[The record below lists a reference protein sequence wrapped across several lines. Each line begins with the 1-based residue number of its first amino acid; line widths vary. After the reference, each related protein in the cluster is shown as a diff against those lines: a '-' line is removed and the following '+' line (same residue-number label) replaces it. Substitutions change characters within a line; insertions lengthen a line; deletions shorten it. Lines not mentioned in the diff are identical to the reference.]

1 MPDNDKT
8 KVSTGGGAAP
18 PPDESKTLQA
28 RLSIERRMG
37 KAVNGEV
44 MNLLFGSQL
53 LVGRDNSCE
62 ITLPDD
68 RISRKHVLIRIDPD
82 AIRLSDLGSTNGTT
96 RNGEQVTEEI
106 IVESGD
112 VVCMGQS
119 QTFQVRIV
127 EREGVVT
134 SVRMASGT
142 RAYLLVPQEMI
153 MGFADSKNQDVD
165 LMIYDPQI
173 LPRHA
178 RIEYFTGQI
187 FLISLD
193 ESTPALVNSNPVR
206 EAELRH
212 NQVIEMGDTQM
223 RFEKSE

>member
-8 KVSTGGGAAP
+8 RVSAGGAP
-18 PPDESKTLQA
+18 PPEEGKSLAA

-37 KAVNGEV
+37 KSVNGEV

-82 AIRLSDLGSTNGTT
+82 AVRLSDLGSTNGTT
-96 RNGEQVTEEI
+96 RNGEQVNEEI

-119 QTFQVRIV
+119 QTFQIRIV
-127 EREGVVT
+127 EREGMVT
-134 SVRMASGT
+134 SVRMASGD
-142 RAYLLVPQEMI
+142 RAYLLIPQEI
-153 MGFADSKNQDVD
+153 LIGCSDSQNEDVD
-165 LMIYDPQI
+165 FMVYDPAI

-187 FLISLD
+187 FIISLD
-193 ESTPALVNSNPVR
+193 ESKPAIVNSNPVR
-206 EAELRH
+206 EAELRTNH
-212 NQVIEMGDTQM
+212 MIELGDTLM
-223 RFEKSE
+223 RFERLD

>member
-1 MPDNDKT
+1 MPDEDKT
-8 KVSTGGGAAP
+8 RVSKGGGP
-18 PPDESKTLQA
+18 PEESMALPA

-37 KAVNGEV
+37 KTVNGEV

-53 LVGRDNSCE
+53 LVGRDQSCE
-62 ITLPDD
+62 INLPED
-68 RISRKHVLIRIDPD
+68 RISRKHLLIRIDPD
-82 AIRLSDLGSTNGTT
+82 AVRLSDLGSTNGTT

-119 QTFQVRIV
+119 QTFQIRIV
-127 EREGVVT
+127 EREGMIT
-134 SVRMASGT
+134 SVRMARESL
-142 RAYLLVPQEMI
+142 AYLLAPQELI
-153 MGFADSKNQDVD
+153 IGRADEKNRDVD
-165 LMIYDPQI
+165 FMIYDPDI

-178 RIEYFTGQI
+178 RIEYFTGQV

-193 ESTPALVNSNPVR
+193 EEKPAIVNSNPVR

-212 NQVIEMGDTQM
+212 NQMIELGNTLM
-223 RFEKSE
+223 RFERLD